1 MKRGPTGKFEPIS
14 IGGEKVRAFI
24 PMSLPP
30 VPPLEAGG
38 PHQVLLEKAL
48 LSVGRLDSITS
59 LLPDPDLFLYA
70 YIRKEAVLSSQIEG
84 TQSSIADLLLFE
96 LKEAPGVPLADVVEV
111 SRYVAAM
118 QHGMKRLRS
127 GFPLSNRLIREI
139 HDKLLSGGRGTQKD
153 PGEFRSSQNWL
164 GGRRPSEAH
173 FVPPP
178 PQSVQDCMKDLESFL
193 HDKDVPIPALIKA
206 GLAHVQFET
215 IHPFLDGNGRVG
227 RLLISLFL
235 CQEGILQE
243 PILYLSLH
251 FKKHRSEYYRLLDQV
266 RSQGDW
272 ESWMEF
278 FLNGVQSTADGAVRT
293 AQRLSSLFE
302 QSTAQIQTG
311 GRAAG
316 SAIRVHDVLRKK
328 ALTSLKEVCRQTG
341 LSFPAASAGM
351 DLLVKL
357 KIANELTGRKRN
369 RVFAYTRYLS
379 ILNEG
384 T

>member
-1 MKRGPTGKFEPIS
+1 MKRGRTGKFES
-14 IGGEKVRAFI
+14 VSVGGEKVRTFV
-24 PMSLPP
+24 PMPLPP
-30 VPPLEAGG
+30 VPPFEAHG
-38 PHQVLLEKAL
+38 PHQVLLERAL
-48 LSVGRLDSITS
+48 LSIGRLDSITS

-70 YIRKEAVLSSQIEG
+70 YVRKEAVLSSQIEG

-96 LKEAPGVPLADVVEV
+96 LKESPGVPLVDVMEV
-111 SRYVAAM
+111 SRYVTAM
-118 QHGMKRLRS
+118 HHGMKRLKS

-139 HDKLLSGGRGTQKD
+139 HDKLVSKGRGAQKD
-153 PGEFRSSQNWL
+153 PGEFRRSQNWI
-164 GGRRPSEAH
+164 GGARPSEAH

-178 PQSVQDCMKDLESFL
+178 PHLVQDCMKDLEFFL
-193 HDKDVPIPALIKA
+193 HDKTDPIPALVKA

-251 FKKHRSEYYRLLDQV
+251 FKKNREEYYSLLDQV
-266 RSQGDW
+266 RSEGDW
-272 ESWMEF
+272 EAWMNF

-293 AQRLSSLFE
+293 AQRLASLFE
-302 QSTAQIQTG
+302 QDGVRVQTG

-316 SAIRVHDVLRKK
+316 SAIRVHDVLRKR
-328 ALTSLKEVCRQTG
+328 ALTSLKQVCRQTG

-357 KIANELTGRKRN
+357 KIASELTGRKRN